1 MNFISI
7 LVDIL
12 LVEEQDDIEVIEF
25 LDVGKLVQRVR
36 WQRHLVELG
45 ALLL

>member
-1 MNFISI
+1 MNFTSI

-36 WQRHLVELG
+36 RQRHLVELG